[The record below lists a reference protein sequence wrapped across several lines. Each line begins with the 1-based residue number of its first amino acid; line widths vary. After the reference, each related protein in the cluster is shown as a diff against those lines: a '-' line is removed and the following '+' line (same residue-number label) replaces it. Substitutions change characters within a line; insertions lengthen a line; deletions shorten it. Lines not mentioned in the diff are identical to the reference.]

1 MRSYVLGIALLAN
14 VIAASGCASETNQIV
29 LPTYKTVYAQR
40 PAEKE
45 KSLAALSKAYPAL
58 TPDQIEAIYSTPRG
72 AFVTDAA
79 RHRIY
84 DDLALPIGS
93 GQMTLKLS
101 DIAFLMAHVAMR
113 PTSKILEIGTGTGY
127 FAVIMSRLTARVYTV
142 EWIEYLSEL
151 AHQWL
156 DRLQISNVEVRT
168 GDGIE
173 GWARH
178 APYDAIIV
186 TAGLRAIPSAY
197 FDQLKP
203 GGHLAVPIIKD
214 ANLTQWYV
222 YQKEDDCLVEI
233 ASQRTPVS
241 AMFVG
246 EEEIPVID
254 ADRICTSPD

>member
-1 MRSYVLGIALLAN
+1 MRSDVMVIVLLAN
-14 VIAASGCASETNQIV
+14 GIAAAGCASETKQMV

-40 PAEKE
+40 PEAKE
-45 KSLAALSKAYPAL
+45 KSRAALFSAYPAL

-101 DIAFLMAHVAMR
+101 DIAFLMTHVAMR
-113 PTSKILEIGTGTGY
+113 PTSRILEIGTGTGY
-127 FAVIMSRLTARVYTV
+127 FSVVMSRLTAQVYTV
-142 EWIEYLSEL
+142 EWIEYLSEV
-151 AHQWL
+151 ARQWL
-156 DRLQISNVEVRT
+156 ERLQIPNVEVRT

-197 FDQLKP
+197 VDQLKT

-241 AMFVG
+241 AMFIG
-246 EEEIPVID
+246 NEEIPVID
-254 ADRICTSPD
+254 ADRICKSQD